1 VNKPISIYFLTCTI
15 TVRATWQLNLLKEL
29 DMEVIIE
36 MELIQTMA
44 EHFKLLGDK
53 SRLTILAL
61 LREKELCVCDIVEI
75 LQMSQPSISQH
86 LRKLKDAGLVT
97 ETRKKQWIYYSLNI
111 EDKPH
116 IQAALEH
123 IPSLKAKLDELE
135 NNQDRCC

>member
-1 VNKPISIYFLTCTI
+1 
-15 TVRATWQLNLLKEL
+15 
-29 DMEVIIE
+29 
-36 MELIQTMA
+36 MELIQTMS

-86 LRKLKDAGLVT
+86 LRKLKDAGLVS

-111 EDKPH
+111 GDKPH
-116 IQAALEH
+116 IQTVLEH
-123 IPSLKAKLDELE
+123 IPSLKSKLDELE
-135 NNQDRCC
+135 NNKDRCC

>member
-1 VNKPISIYFLTCTI
+1 
-15 TVRATWQLNLLKEL
+15 
-29 DMEVIIE
+29 
-36 MELIQTMA
+36 MELIQTMS

-97 ETRKKQWIYYSLNI
+97 ETRKKQWMYYSLNI
-111 EDKPH
+111 GDKPH
-116 IQAALEH
+116 IQAVLEH
-123 IPSLKAKLDELE
+123 IPSLKTKLDELE